1 MGIIERARALRNAV
15 DRAASALPDAVAY
28 EVPELYREWD
38 GNDHFYEG
46 GERVTYNGELYKVL
60 QAHPSQTGWTPEDA
74 PSLFAKVLPGQ
85 DGTEIGE
92 WVQPD
97 STNPYM
103 AGDRVLY
110 NGKVYES
117 IIDNN
122 IWSPDAY
129 PGGWSLV
136 E

>member
-46 GERVTYNGELYKVL
+46 GERVAYNGELYKVL
-60 QAHPSQTGWTPEDA
+60 QAHSSQTGWTPEDA
-74 PSLFAKVLPGQ
+74 HSLFAKVLPGQ